1 MPVSSFEFL
10 NTLIEPESD
19 VQQQAEASL
28 ISIVLKPIRIAK
40 QKKHPSIFNGFYW
53 AAAKAN
59 SKCKQNTQNLLLI
72 LKSGIKGHNST
83 V

>member
-40 QKKHPSIFNGFYW
+40 KKKTSV
-53 AAAKAN
+53 
-59 SKCKQNTQNLLLI
+59 NL
-72 LKSGIKGHNST
+72 
-83 V
+83 